1 MLLFFSRR
9 EERQNERER
18 ERIRRCWHSEEK
30 KLVARTKKRRGRQRE
45 RERESEREE
54 KKASD
59 VRSLITL
66 PRPLDIHVSKP
77 RQVCL
82 LCARNICRTRR
93 GATSN
98 ERHSSNDKRKMLY
111 ADIRTGNCRYWRVKV
126 NHCEHRR
133 FFVIENITRRV
144 EVYSFLLCMLL
155 TTHRGRT

>member
-18 ERIRRCWHSEEK
+18 ERIRRCWHSEGK
-30 KLVARTKKRRGRQRE
+30 KLVARTKKKERETATE
-45 RERESEREE
+45 RERG

-82 LCARNICRTRR
+82 LCARNIWRTRR

-111 ADIRTGNCRYWRVKV
+111 VDIRAGNCRYWHVKV
-126 NHCEHRR
+126 NHCEHRS
-133 FFVIENITRRV
+133 FFEIENIPRREKV
-144 EVYSFLLCMLL
+144 FSSSLCILL
-155 TTHRGRT
+155 TTRRGRT